1 MIQLKNKKVLKR
13 ITIVLSIIL
22 ILLDIYLYM
31 KMKFTWLEI
40 GSTHHQYE
48 NASLI
53 IGGLFRFGL
62 LIWGILL
69 IPVVWLEYLL
79 INLLMKIYRK
89 FDSLKR
95 ILLYLI
101 TLIVIILLLI
111 LFIKTISLII
121 ITLL

>member
-53 IGGLFRFGL
+53 IEGLFRFGL

-79 INLLMKIYRK
+79 TNLFIK
-89 FDSLKR
+89 FYNKYDGIKK
-95 ILLYLI
+95 ILLCLI
-101 TLIVIILLLI
+101 SLFLMLPLFI
-111 LFIKTISLII
+111 LFIRIIILII
-121 ITLL
+121 ISLK